1 MFCIFDSDKS
11 GSISLQE
18 MKETLDRYEA
28 LRKQNQGE
36 EEVVDEDERIK
47 SVDEE
52 NPFSEI
58 DPQDLPYE

>member
-1 MFCIFDSDKS
+1 
-11 GSISLQE
+11 

-52 NPFSEI
+52 NPFSEV
-58 DPQDLPYE
+58 DLQDLPYD